1 MARHAG
7 PSDDFP
13 DTVPDGTLTA
23 ILAAVA
29 SGDQSRADAL
39 VMVESNARLN

>member
-13 DTVPDGTLTA
+13 DTVPAGTLTA
-23 ILAAVA
+23 VLDAVA
-29 SGDQSRADAL
+29 SGDQSRADTLASA
-39 VMVESNARLN
+39 ESNARLN